1 MTREDARKAA
11 DIMLAYADGKEIEW
25 KDRSGCRNNGEW
37 VSNNLMHFNW
47 ENNDYRIKSEPK
59 YCPFNSTEEC
69 WQEMQKHQPLGWVKG
84 KEKEC
89 YFNICCVGKTVELYP
104 TGICAL
110 SCSFE
115 DMMHG
120 YTFVDGTTFGKQVE

>member
-1 MTREDARKAA
+1 MTKDEARKAA
-11 DIMLAYADGKEIEW
+11 EIMLAYADGEEIQYFDNYKEWRDIDEPSFDW
-25 KDRSGCRNNGEW
+25 AGKSDY
-37 VSNNLMHFNW
+37 
-47 ENNDYRIKSEPK
+47 YRIKAEPK
-59 YCPFNSTEEC
+59 YRHFNSTEEC
-69 WQEMQKHQPLGWVKG
+69 WQEMQKHQPLGWVKD